1 MNRAAEGMRH
11 VLVNGAV
18 VIADGGAG
26 PLGAAGPAGAAS
38 MSVPILMITGFLGA
52 GKTTL
57 VNHILVEPQGRRLA
71 VVVNDFGTVDIDAQ
85 LLAGLVDGVVSL
97 KNGCVCCSLQVDL
110 LQTLSKLL
118 RREPVP
124 DAIVLETSGVSDPT
138 EIVRALLDPI
148 IWQAAA
154 LDAVICVVDARQ
166 LADRADLPDDALWQ
180 AQVRA
185 ADFVALTKTDLV
197 DGAKLAQVRASL
209 QRLKPN
215 RVVHETLFGRVA
227 PELLFS
233 AQLYRPAT
241 CGQAQN
247 RVSHAGVPDRQLD
260 DFVGAGRRSFPDCDQ
275 PLCWPARSGQGVR
288 PFRPCPETTDAVPTR
303 RPAGDHRPGTI
314 DGPSGHSDADRIH
327 FQGQLPEPS

>member
-1 MNRAAEGMRH
+1 
-11 VLVNGAV
+11 
-18 VIADGGAG
+18 
-26 PLGAAGPAGAAS
+26 

-215 RVVHETLFGRVA
+215 RVVHETLYGRVA

-241 CGQAQN
+241 CARPRTALATPGFQTVSWTTSSALAADRFQTVIN
-247 RVSHAGVPDRQLD
+247 R
-260 DFVGAGRRSFPDCDQ
+260 FAGRLVRAKGFVRFAHAQKRPMLFQLVGQRATLGPAPSTVPADTPTQIVFISRDSFLSQAELSDC
-275 PLCWPARSGQGVR
+275 LGSCVVSTGEISVNM
-288 PFRPCPETTDAVPTR
+288 
-303 RPAGDHRPGTI
+303 
-314 DGPSGHSDADRIH
+314 
-327 FQGQLPEPS
+327 